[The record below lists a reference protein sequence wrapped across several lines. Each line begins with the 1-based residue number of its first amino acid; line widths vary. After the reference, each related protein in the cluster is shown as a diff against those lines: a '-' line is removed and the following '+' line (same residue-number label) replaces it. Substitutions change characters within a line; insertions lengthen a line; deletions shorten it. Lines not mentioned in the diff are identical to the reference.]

1 MATVEPG
8 GYEVLPFEDRRIQ
21 VVDLWKGHFGPDS
34 DTASETPDG
43 LVIDILTKMAVA
55 VDERGSEAYQAAFFT
70 TAVGLQLD
78 ALLKPLFNS
87 ERAPDRGSAGT
98 ITVYGDLGT
107 AIPAGSEASTTG
119 RGDVYVVDTAVELEF
134 STTAVVVF
142 GPATGPAT
150 STTITIAGTL
160 YAPFG
165 VFNGTGLQVAQN
177 QKAAMPASDV
187 NILSISE
194 AYEDPAGNGVLVI
207 QLTGFL
213 SAISTASAS
222 TVADFRGSTTTVTSE
237 EPGAIPGDAFTITT
251 ITSGPKGWE
260 GVTNLE
266 TVSPGALEDTDAQY
280 RARHLATLGK
290 NGSGTILSLLG
301 QLRDIRLNP
310 GVESVEVYNNFT
322 GVTDANG
329 LPPHSYEVV
338 IEGGDADTIAT
349 IIWEDHQLGIESG
362 GVVVKFITDPR
373 AAGTHRIR
381 FTLPTDRHV
390 WCDVA
395 IVAGEGFPPDEISDI
410 EEAVSNSLFTFGQ
423 TLGVGRDIYIDELKQ
438 KIGIAGVASV
448 TISLGT
454 RPLATDSKPAL
465 IAANIDIAAREL
477 SIWDIGKIDVTVTV

>member
-21 VVDLWKGHFGPDS
+21 VVDLWKEHFSPDS

-43 LVIDILTKMAVA
+43 LIIDVLTKMAVA

-78 ALLKPLFNS
+78 GLLRPLFNS

-107 AIPAGSEASTTG
+107 TIPAAAEASTTG

-134 STTAVVVF
+134 GTIAVVVF
-142 GPATGPAT
+142 GPATGAPTTT
-150 STTITIAGTL
+150 SITIAGTP
-160 YAPFG
+160 YFPAG
-165 VFNGTGLQVAQN
+165 VFNGTGIEVAAN
-177 QKAAMPASDV
+177 QLASMPASDA
-187 NILSISE
+187 NIVSISD
-194 AYEDPAGNGVLVI
+194 AFEDPAGNGVLVI

-213 SAISTASAS
+213 SVVSTAGAS

-251 ITSGPKGWE
+251 IGTPISGWE
-260 GVTNLE
+260 GVANLD
-266 TVSPGALEDTDAQY
+266 TVTPGALEDTDAQY

-290 NGSGTILSLLG
+290 NGAGTILSLLG

-322 GVTDANG
+322 SVMDANG
-329 LPPHSYEVV
+329 LPPHSFEVV
-338 IEGGDADTIAT
+338 IKGGDADTIAK
-349 IIWEDHQLGIESG
+349 IVWEDHQLGIESFG
-362 GVVVKFITDPR
+362 FVTKFIQDPR

-381 FTLPTDRHV
+381 FSRVVERHV
-390 WCDVA
+390 WADVD

-410 EEAVSNSLFTFGQ
+410 EAAVSNDLVTFGD
-423 TLGVGRDIYIDELKQ
+423 TLGVGKDVYIDVLKQ
-438 KIGIAGVASV
+438 KISLDGAESI

-454 RPLATDSKPAL
+454 RPLATDPKPAL
-465 IAANIDIAAREL
+465 VAANIDIDEREI
-477 SIWDIGKIDVTVTV
+477 SIWDLGKIAVTVT